1 MTSRF
6 KCAVRAAV
14 AAVALAVGQPAAAGN
29 ESRATAWSR
38 HVLDAEHHRVWVLN
52 AAGVTVYDAISGK
65 AVRVLLPGWHYAGSP
80 YGCLPAITLGPKGE
94 ALISSDVVP
103 VLWRVSR
110 DPLQVTRHEL
120 RLDADNDKD
129 IGFTLIAHS
138 PSDGGFV
145 AASGPHGSVW
155 RIDREL
161 RNARKMMRRV
171 PRGLG
176 CASHAS
182 Q

>member
-1 MTSRF
+1 MSSR
-6 KCAVRAAV
+6 CNRAVRTAL
-14 AAVALAVGQPAAAGN
+14 AAVALALGQPAAAGD
-29 ESRATAWSR
+29 ESRTTEWSR
-38 HVLDAEHHRVWVLN
+38 HVLDPEHHRVWVLD
-52 AAGVTVYDAISGK
+52 ASGITVHDAISGK
-65 AVRVLLPGWHYAGSP
+65 ALRVLLPGWHYAGSP
-80 YGCLPAITLGPKGE
+80 YGCLPAIALGPKGE
-94 ALISSDVVP
+94 ALISSDVAP

-129 IGFTLIAHS
+129 VGFTLIAHS
-138 PSDGGFV
+138 PSRGGFV

-161 RNARKMMRRV
+161 RHARKTAQRV

-176 CASHAS
+176 CGPRG
-182 Q
+182 